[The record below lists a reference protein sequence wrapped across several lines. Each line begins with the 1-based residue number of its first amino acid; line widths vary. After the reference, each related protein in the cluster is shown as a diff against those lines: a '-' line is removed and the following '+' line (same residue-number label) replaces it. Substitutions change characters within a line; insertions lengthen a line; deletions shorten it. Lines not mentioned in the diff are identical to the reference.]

1 MICSRLHCCCNVS
14 ICVRAVR
21 PPGHLR
27 RHHPHQSLF
36 ACNRRTGLSYF
47 KPAIPMRPADRTPHP
62 DGFTSFIPT
71 DFNVAAS
78 THLALVHVSTFHLA
92 LVHLSSCPCPRV
104 HLSSCPCP
112 PFLLPLST
120 FPLAIVHLSSCPA
133 TLLFTF
139 TFIYNFVHPPSSC
152 SCLPFIPVH
161 GHAAVI
167 SSPLFSG

>member
-36 ACNRRTGLSYF
+36 ACNRRTAGLSYF

-92 LVHLSSCPCPRV
+92 LVHLSSY
-104 HLSSCPCP
+104 PCP

-120 FPLAIVHLSSCPA
+120 FHLVLPPFFLPL
-133 TLLFTF
+133 
-139 TFIYNFVHPPSSC
+139 
-152 SCLPFIPVH
+152 
-161 GHAAVI
+161 
-167 SSPLFSG
+167 PLFITSSTPLHLAVACHSFPSMAMRQSFHHHSSLDENDN